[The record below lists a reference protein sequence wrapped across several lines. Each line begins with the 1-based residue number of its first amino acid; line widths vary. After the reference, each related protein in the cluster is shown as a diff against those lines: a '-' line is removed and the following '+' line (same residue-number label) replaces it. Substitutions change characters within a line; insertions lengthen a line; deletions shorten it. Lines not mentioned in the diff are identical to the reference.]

1 MLGNVGGTIVA
12 EVFAGL
18 LKGDPSGYVR
28 NAPEWTPAD
37 EPILMGLLPGNGPE
51 NGGGWEVA
59 DLIRASGA
67 PVNDSDVA
75 NTIANG
81 HN

>member
-18 LKGDPSGYVR
+18 LKGDPLSYV
-28 NAPEWTPAD
+28 NIHPNWTPA
-37 EPILMGLLPGNGPE
+37 EEAALPFDMPE

-59 DLIRASGA
+59 DLLKAAGMPASA
-67 PVNDSDVA
+67 DDVDSFI
-75 NTIANG
+75 NNG
-81 HN
+81 RV